1 MAPVVRIDEET
12 KTKLEELQA
21 EIQAETGIQVMRKEL
36 LAQLVMSAA
45 DSRSELVDSFRDGTE
60 MLTDDELARFD
71 EGRISSG
78 VETEEDDIDDI
89 LYE

>member
-60 MLTDDELARFD
+60 MLTDDELAQFD

-78 VETEEDDIDDI
+78 VETEEDEIDDI

>member
-1 MAPVVRIDEET
+1 MAPLVPINEDTKTTLDDLRVAIREET
-12 KTKLEELQA
+12 GTNV
-21 EIQAETGIQVMRKEL
+21 TRKAL
-36 LAQLVMSAA
+36 LAKLVASAA

-60 MLTDDELARFD
+60 MLTDDELAQFD

-78 VETEEDDIDDI
+78 IETDEDDIDDI